1 MFVQGTVLV
10 EHNDGVVAVV
20 SAPHRSVPFVMREEG
35 AKVHML
41 ATTSVNQLSRHQAIV
56 EDLTNVLPL
65 CLMTEAGN
73 AWSKIGTDPRVRR
86 STDHLGHI
94 PTMSAISADETER
107 KDGTTLLQDSVT
119 SGSCQ

>member
-10 EHNDGVVAVV
+10 EQNDGVVAVV

-35 AKVHML
+35 AKVHVL
-41 ATTSVNQLSRHQAIV
+41 ATTSVNQLSRHQAVV

-73 AWSKIGTDPRVRR
+73 AQQKREG
-86 STDHLGHI
+86 STYTQID
-94 PTMSAISADETER
+94 
-107 KDGTTLLQDSVT
+107 
-119 SGSCQ
+119 